1 MTDFI
6 HFAKDTDD
14 FLDHIDK
21 IEQSWSRVID
31 GFAYVG
37 ESKKTVD
44 FSRIVA
50 IKTDD
55 LEPEKYRW
63 VKGKIV
69 RNFNSKDYLK

>member
-21 IEQSWSRVID
+21 IDQSWARVID

-37 ESKKTVD
+37 ESMKSVG

-50 IKTDD
+50 IKTEE

-69 RNFNSKDYLK
+69 RNFKGELK